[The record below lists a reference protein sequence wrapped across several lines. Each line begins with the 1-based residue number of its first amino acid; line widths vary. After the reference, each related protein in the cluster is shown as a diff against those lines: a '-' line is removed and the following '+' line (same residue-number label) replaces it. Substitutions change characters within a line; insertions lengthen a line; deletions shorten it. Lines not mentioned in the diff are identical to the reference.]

1 MAKKALKI
9 DNKISFISEFLKS
22 INKFYLVVKDGEL
35 KVFNNFIN
43 SAFLPDNFTNKIVN
57 NVKQIYND
65 LLRSDLQ
72 EFCFLNKKLKLNFYN
87 KDIDFE
93 FLVFKLGDEFYF
105 ILVNDGFIR
114 DEFFRIA
121 ILNTL
126 SHELKTPLTI
136 IKGYIQYLLKLKDI
150 LKDSESFYNILN
162 IVLSNVYRLEELVS
176 ELIEVSKFIS
186 GNVLLKDDIFS
197 LKKLIDFVIS
207 KFRSKISNK
216 NIKLVL
222 DINLDGD
229 DEIIGDF
236 EKIRY
241 ALQEIIENAYK
252 YGKDKIIIKAY
263 KDNKGFYIQV
273 KDNGVGIKKDII
285 GEIFHL
291 FSRTNNELN
300 RNVYGLG
307 VGLFLVKKIIDSHNG
322 KIIIKS
328 KENKGTTVTIF
339 IPFKLKK
346 AGSRF

>member
-1 MAKKALKI
+1 MDKKALKI
-9 DNKISFISEFLKS
+9 DNKISFISDFLKS

-43 SAFLPDNFTNKIVN
+43 SAFLPANFNNEIVN
-57 NVKQIYND
+57 NVKQIYNE
-65 LLRSDLQ
+65 LLKSNLQ
-72 EFCFLNKKLKLNFYN
+72 EFCFVNKKLKLNFYN

-93 FLVFKLGDEFYF
+93 FLVFKVGNEFYF

-136 IKGYIQYLLKLKDI
+136 IKGYIQYLLKLKDT
-150 LKDSESFYNILN
+150 ENFYNTLN

-216 NIKLVL
+216 DIKLVL
-222 DINLDGD
+222 DINLDDD

-273 KDNGVGIKKDII
+273 KDNGVGIKKEII

-322 KIIIKS
+322 EIIIKS

-346 AGSRF
+346 SDSKF

>member
-1 MAKKALKI
+1 MDKKALKI
-9 DNKISFISEFLKS
+9 DNKISFISDFLKS
-22 INKFYLVVKDGEL
+22 INKFYLVVKEDEL
-35 KVFNNFIN
+35 NVFNNFIN
-43 SAFLPDNFTNKIVN
+43 SAFLPANFNNEIVN
-57 NVKQIYND
+57 NVREIYNE
-65 LLRSDLQ
+65 LLKSNLQ
-72 EFCFLNKKLKLNFYN
+72 EFCFVNKKLKLNFYN

-93 FLVFKLGDEFYF
+93 FLVFRVGNEFYF

-136 IKGYIQYLLKLKDI
+136 IKGYIQYLLKLKDT
-150 LKDSESFYNILN
+150 ESFYNTLN

-216 NIKLVL
+216 DIKLVL
-222 DINLDGD
+222 DINLDDD

-273 KDNGVGIKKDII
+273 KDNGVGIKKEII
-285 GEIFHL
+285 SEIFHL

-346 AGSRF
+346 SDSKF

>member
-1 MAKKALKI
+1 MDKKALKI
-9 DNKISFISEFLKS
+9 DNKISFISDFLKS
-22 INKFYLVVKDGEL
+22 INKFYLVIKEDEL
-35 KVFNNFIN
+35 RVFNNFIN
-43 SAFLPDNFTNKIVN
+43 SAFLPANFNNEIVN
-57 NVKQIYND
+57 NVKEIYNE
-65 LLRSDLQ
+65 LLKSNLQ
-72 EFCFLNKKLKLNFYN
+72 EFCFVNKKLKLNFYN

-93 FLVFKLGDEFYF
+93 FLVFKVGNEFYF
-105 ILVNDGFIR
+105 VLVNDGFIR

-136 IKGYIQYLLKLKDI
+136 IKGYIQYLLKLKDT
-150 LKDSESFYNILN
+150 ESFYNTLN

-216 NIKLVL
+216 DIKLVL
-222 DINLDGD
+222 DINLDD
-229 DEIIGDF
+229 YDEIIGDF

-273 KDNGVGIKKDII
+273 KDNGVGIRKEII
-285 GEIFHL
+285 NEIFHL

-346 AGSRF
+346 SDSKF

>member
-1 MAKKALKI
+1 MDKKALKI
-9 DNKISFISEFLKS
+9 DNKISFISDFLKS
-22 INKFYLVVKDGEL
+22 INKFYLVIKEDEL
-35 KVFNNFIN
+35 RVFNNFIN
-43 SAFLPDNFTNKIVN
+43 SAFLPANFNNDIVN
-57 NVKQIYND
+57 NVKEIYNE
-65 LLRSDLQ
+65 LLKSNLQ
-72 EFCFLNKKLKLNFYN
+72 EFCFVNKKLKLNFYN

-93 FLVFKLGDEFYF
+93 FLVFKVGNEFYF

-136 IKGYIQYLLKLKDI
+136 IKGYIQYLLKLKDT
-150 LKDSESFYNILN
+150 ESFYNTLN

-216 NIKLVL
+216 DIKLVL
-222 DINLDGD
+222 DINLDDD

-273 KDNGVGIKKDII
+273 KDNGVGIRKEII
-285 GEIFHL
+285 SEIFHL

-322 KIIIKS
+322 EIIIKS

-346 AGSRF
+346 SDSKF

>member
-1 MAKKALKI
+1 MDKKALKI
-9 DNKISFISEFLKS
+9 DNKISFISDFLKS
-22 INKFYLVVKDGEL
+22 INKFYLVIKEDEL
-35 KVFNNFIN
+35 RVFNNFIN
-43 SAFLPDNFTNKIVN
+43 SAFLPANFNNEIVN
-57 NVKQIYND
+57 NVKQIYNE
-65 LLRSDLQ
+65 LLKSNLQ
-72 EFCFLNKKLKLNFYN
+72 EFCFVNKKLKLNFYN

-93 FLVFKLGDEFYF
+93 FLVFKVGNEFYF

-114 DEFFRIA
+114 DEFFRIS

-136 IKGYIQYLLKLKDI
+136 IKGYIQYLLKLKDT
-150 LKDSESFYNILN
+150 ESFYNTLN
-162 IVLSNVYRLEELVS
+162 IILSNVYRLEELVS

-186 GNVLLKDDIFS
+186 GNVLLKNDIFS
-197 LKKLIDFVIS
+197 LKKLIDLVIS

-216 NIKLVL
+216 DIKLVL
-222 DINLDGD
+222 DINLDDD

-273 KDNGVGIKKDII
+273 KDNGVGIKKEII
-285 GEIFHL
+285 SEIFHL

-322 KIIIKS
+322 EIIIKS
-328 KENKGTTVTIF
+328 KENKGTNVTIF

-346 AGSRF
+346 SDSKF

>member
-1 MAKKALKI
+1 MDKKALKI
-9 DNKISFISEFLKS
+9 DNKISFISDFLKS
-22 INKFYLVVKDGEL
+22 INKFYLVVKEDEL
-35 KVFNNFIN
+35 NVFNNFIN
-43 SAFLPDNFTNKIVN
+43 SAFLPANFNNEIVN
-57 NVKQIYND
+57 NVREIYNE
-65 LLRSDLQ
+65 LLKSNLQ
-72 EFCFLNKKLKLNFYN
+72 EFCFVNKKLKLNFYN

-93 FLVFKLGDEFYF
+93 FLVFRVGSEFYF

-114 DEFFRIA
+114 DEFFRIS

-136 IKGYIQYLLKLKDI
+136 IKGYIQYLLRLKDT
-150 LKDSESFYNILN
+150 ENFYNTLN

-197 LKKLIDFVIS
+197 LRKLIDFVIS
-207 KFRSKISNK
+207 KFRPKISNK
-216 NIKLVL
+216 DIKLVL
-222 DINLDGD
+222 DINLDD

-273 KDNGVGIKKDII
+273 KDNGVGIKKEII
-285 GEIFHL
+285 SEIFHL

-346 AGSRF
+346 SDSKF

>member
-1 MAKKALKI
+1 MDKKALKI
-9 DNKISFISEFLKS
+9 DNKISFISDFLKS
-22 INKFYLVVKDGEL
+22 INKFYLVIKEDEL
-35 KVFNNFIN
+35 RVFNNFIN
-43 SAFLPDNFTNKIVN
+43 SAFLPANFNNEIVN
-57 NVKQIYND
+57 NVKEIYNE
-65 LLRSDLQ
+65 LLKSNLQ
-72 EFCFLNKKLKLNFYN
+72 EFCFVNKKLKLNFYN

-93 FLVFKLGDEFYF
+93 FLVFKVGNEFYF

-136 IKGYIQYLLKLKDI
+136 IKGYIQYLLKLKDT
-150 LKDSESFYNILN
+150 ESFYNTLN
-162 IVLSNVYRLEELVS
+162 IVLSNIYRLEELVS

-216 NIKLVL
+216 DIKLVL
-222 DINLDGD
+222 DINLDDD

-273 KDNGVGIKKDII
+273 KDNGVGIKKEII

-322 KIIIKS
+322 EIIIKS

-346 AGSRF
+346 SDSKF

>member
-1 MAKKALKI
+1 MDKKGLKI
-9 DNKISFISEFLKS
+9 GNNISFISDFLKS
-22 INKFYLVVKDGEL
+22 INKFYLVVKEDEL
-35 KVFNNFIN
+35 NVFNNFIN
-43 SAFLPDNFTNKIVN
+43 SAFLPANFNNEIIN
-57 NVKQIYND
+57 NVKEIYNE
-65 LLRSDLQ
+65 LVESNLQ
-72 EFCFLNKKLKLNFYN
+72 EFCFVNKKLKLNFYN

-93 FLVFKLGDEFYF
+93 FLVFRVGNEFYF

-136 IKGYIQYLLKLKDI
+136 IKGYIQYLLKLKDT
-150 LKDSESFYNILN
+150 ESFYNTLN

-216 NIKLVL
+216 DIKLVL
-222 DINLDGD
+222 DINLDDD

-241 ALQEIIENAYK
+241 AFQEIIENAYK

-273 KDNGVGIKKDII
+273 KDNGVGINKEII
-285 GEIFHL
+285 SEIFHL

-322 KIIIKS
+322 EIIIKS

-346 AGSRF
+346 SDSKF

>member
-9 DNKISFISEFLKS
+9 DNKISFISDFLKS

-35 KVFNNFIN
+35 NVFNNFIN
-43 SAFLPDNFTNKIVN
+43 SAFLPDNFNNEIVN
-57 NVKQIYND
+57 NVKQIYNE
-65 LLRSDLQ
+65 LLKSNLQ
-72 EFCFLNKKLKLNFYN
+72 AFCFVNKKLKLNFYN

-93 FLVFKLGDEFYF
+93 FLVFKVGNEFYF
-105 ILVNDGFIR
+105 VLVNDGFIR

-136 IKGYIQYLLKLKDI
+136 IKGYIQYLLKLKDT
-150 LKDSESFYNILN
+150 ESFYNTLN

-216 NIKLVL
+216 DIKLVL
-222 DINLDGD
+222 DINLDDD

-263 KDNKGFYIQV
+263 KDNKGFYVQV
-273 KDNGVGIKKDII
+273 KDNGVGIKKEII
-285 GEIFHL
+285 NEIFHL

-322 KIIIKS
+322 EIIIKS

-346 AGSRF
+346 SDSKF

>member
-1 MAKKALKI
+1 MDKKALKI
-9 DNKISFISEFLKS
+9 DNKISFISDFLKS
-22 INKFYLVVKDGEL
+22 INKFYLVIKEDEL
-35 KVFNNFIN
+35 RVFNNFIN
-43 SAFLPDNFTNKIVN
+43 SAFLPVNFNNEIVN
-57 NVKQIYND
+57 NVKEIYNE
-65 LLRSDLQ
+65 LLKSNLQ
-72 EFCFLNKKLKLNFYN
+72 EFCFVNKKLKLNFYN

-93 FLVFKLGDEFYF
+93 FLVFKVGNEFYF
-105 ILVNDGFIR
+105 VLVNDGFIR

-136 IKGYIQYLLKLKDI
+136 IKGYIQYLLKLKDT
-150 LKDSESFYNILN
+150 ESFYNTLN

-216 NIKLVL
+216 DIKLVL
-222 DINLDGD
+222 DINLDD
-229 DEIIGDF
+229 YDEIIGDF

-273 KDNGVGIKKDII
+273 KDNGVGIRKEII
-285 GEIFHL
+285 NEIFHL

-346 AGSRF
+346 SDSKF

>member
-1 MAKKALKI
+1 MDKKALKI
-9 DNKISFISEFLKS
+9 DNKISFISDFLKS
-22 INKFYLVVKDGEL
+22 INKFYLVIKEDEL
-35 KVFNNFIN
+35 RVFNNFIN
-43 SAFLPDNFTNKIVN
+43 SAFLPANFNNEIVN
-57 NVKQIYND
+57 NVKEIYKE
-65 LLRSDLQ
+65 LLKSNLQ
-72 EFCFLNKKLKLNFYN
+72 EFCFVNKKLKLNFYN

-93 FLVFKLGDEFYF
+93 FLVFKVGNEFYF

-136 IKGYIQYLLKLKDI
+136 IKGYIQYLLKLKDT
-150 LKDSESFYNILN
+150 ESFYNTLN
-162 IVLSNVYRLEELVS
+162 IVLSNIYRLEELVS

-216 NIKLVL
+216 DIKLVL
-222 DINLDGD
+222 DINLDDD

-273 KDNGVGIKKDII
+273 KDNGVGIKKEII

-322 KIIIKS
+322 EIIIKS

-346 AGSRF
+346 SDSKF

>member
-1 MAKKALKI
+1 MDKKGLKI
-9 DNKISFISEFLKS
+9 GNKISFISDFLKS
-22 INKFYLVVKDGEL
+22 INKFYLVVKEDEL

-43 SAFLPDNFTNKIVN
+43 SAFLPANFDNEIVN
-57 NVKQIYND
+57 NVKEIYNE
-65 LLRSDLQ
+65 LLKSNLQ
-72 EFCFLNKKLKLNFYN
+72 EFNFVNKKLKLNFYN

-93 FLVFKLGDEFYF
+93 FLVFRVGNEFYF

-136 IKGYIQYLLKLKDI
+136 IKGYIQYLLKLKDT
-150 LKDSESFYNILN
+150 ESFYNTLD

-176 ELIEVSKFIS
+176 ELIEVSKFMS

-216 NIKLVL
+216 NISLVL
-222 DINLDGD
+222 DINLDDD

-263 KDNKGFYIQV
+263 KDNRGFYIQV
-273 KDNGVGIKKDII
+273 KDNGVGIKKEII
-285 GEIFHL
+285 NEIFHL

-322 KIIIKS
+322 EIIIKS

-346 AGSRF
+346 SDSKF

>member
-1 MAKKALKI
+1 MDKKALKI
-9 DNKISFISEFLKS
+9 DNKISFISDFLKS
-22 INKFYLVVKDGEL
+22 INKFYLVVKEDEL
-35 KVFNNFIN
+35 NVFNNFIN
-43 SAFLPDNFTNKIVN
+43 SAFLPANFNNEIVN
-57 NVKQIYND
+57 NVKQIYNE
-65 LLRSDLQ
+65 LLRSNLQ
-72 EFCFLNKKLKLNFYN
+72 EFCFVNKKLKLNFYN

-93 FLVFKLGDEFYF
+93 FLVFRVGSEFYF

-136 IKGYIQYLLKLKDI
+136 IKGYIQYLLKLKDT
-150 LKDSESFYNILN
+150 ESFYNTLN

-216 NIKLVL
+216 DIKLVL
-222 DINLDGD
+222 DINLDDD

-241 ALQEIIENAYK
+241 ALQEVIENAYK

-273 KDNGVGIKKDII
+273 KDNGVGIKKEII
-285 GEIFHL
+285 NEIFYL

-322 KIIIKS
+322 EIIIKS

-346 AGSRF
+346 SDSKF

>member
-1 MAKKALKI
+1 MDKKALKI
-9 DNKISFISEFLKS
+9 DNKISFISDFLKS
-22 INKFYLVVKDGEL
+22 INKFYLVVKEDEL

-43 SAFLPDNFTNKIVN
+43 SAFLPDNFNNEIVN
-57 NVKQIYND
+57 NVKEIYNE
-65 LLRSDLQ
+65 LLKSNLQ
-72 EFCFLNKKLKLNFYN
+72 EFCFVNKKLKLNFYN

-93 FLVFKLGDEFYF
+93 FLVFKVGNEFYF
-105 ILVNDGFIR
+105 VLVNDGFIR

-136 IKGYIQYLLKLKDI
+136 IKGYIQYLLKLKDT
-150 LKDSESFYNILN
+150 ESFYNTLD

-207 KFRSKISNK
+207 KFRSKITNK
-216 NIKLVL
+216 DIKLVL
-222 DINLDGD
+222 DINLDDD

-273 KDNGVGIKKDII
+273 KDNGVGIRKEII
-285 GEIFHL
+285 SEIFHL

-322 KIIIKS
+322 EIIIKS

-346 AGSRF
+346 SDSKF

>member
-1 MAKKALKI
+1 MDKKALKI
-9 DNKISFISEFLKS
+9 DNKISFISDFLKS
-22 INKFYLVVKDGEL
+22 INKFYLVIKEDEL
-35 KVFNNFIN
+35 RVFNNFIN
-43 SAFLPDNFTNKIVN
+43 SAFLPANFNNEIVN
-57 NVKQIYND
+57 NVKEIYKE
-65 LLRSDLQ
+65 LLKSNLQ
-72 EFCFLNKKLKLNFYN
+72 EFCFVNKKLKLNFYN

-93 FLVFKLGDEFYF
+93 FLVFKVGNEFYF

-136 IKGYIQYLLKLKDI
+136 IKGYIQYLLKLKDT
-150 LKDSESFYNILN
+150 ENFYNTLN

-216 NIKLVL
+216 DIKLVL
-222 DINLDGD
+222 DINLDD
-229 DEIIGDF
+229 DYEIIGDF

-273 KDNGVGIKKDII
+273 KDNGVGIKKEII

-322 KIIIKS
+322 EIIIKS

-346 AGSRF
+346 SDSKF

>member
-1 MAKKALKI
+1 MDKKALKI
-9 DNKISFISEFLKS
+9 DNKISFISDFLKS
-22 INKFYLVVKDGEL
+22 INKFYLVIKEDEL
-35 KVFNNFIN
+35 RVFNNFIN
-43 SAFLPDNFTNKIVN
+43 SAFLPANFNNEIVN
-57 NVKQIYND
+57 NVKEIYKE
-65 LLRSDLQ
+65 LLKSNLQ
-72 EFCFLNKKLKLNFYN
+72 EFCFVNKKLKLNFYN

-93 FLVFKLGDEFYF
+93 FLVFKVGNEFYF

-136 IKGYIQYLLKLKDI
+136 IKGYIQYLLKLKDT
-150 LKDSESFYNILN
+150 ESFYNTLN
-162 IVLSNVYRLEELVS
+162 IVLSNIYRLEELVS

-216 NIKLVL
+216 DIKLVL
-222 DINLDGD
+222 DINLDDD

-273 KDNGVGIKKDII
+273 KDNGVGIKKEII

-346 AGSRF
+346 SDSKF

>member
-1 MAKKALKI
+1 MDKKALKI
-9 DNKISFISEFLKS
+9 DNKISFISDFLKS
-22 INKFYLVVKDGEL
+22 INKFYLVVKEDEL
-35 KVFNNFIN
+35 NVFNNFIN
-43 SAFLPDNFTNKIVN
+43 SAFLPANFNNEIVN
-57 NVKQIYND
+57 NVREIYNE
-65 LLRSDLQ
+65 LLKSNLQ
-72 EFCFLNKKLKLNFYN
+72 EFCFVNKKLKLNFYN

-93 FLVFKLGDEFYF
+93 FLVFRVGSEFYF

-114 DEFFRIA
+114 DEFFRIS

-136 IKGYIQYLLKLKDI
+136 IKGYIQYLLRLKDT
-150 LKDSESFYNILN
+150 ENFYNTLN

-197 LKKLIDFVIS
+197 LRKLIDFVIS
-207 KFRSKISNK
+207 KFRLKISNK
-216 NIKLVL
+216 DIKLVL
-222 DINLDGD
+222 DINLDD

-273 KDNGVGIKKDII
+273 KDNGVGIKKEII
-285 GEIFHL
+285 SEIFHL

-346 AGSRF
+346 SDSKF

>member
-1 MAKKALKI
+1 MDKKALKI
-9 DNKISFISEFLKS
+9 DNKISFISDFLKS
-22 INKFYLVVKDGEL
+22 INKFYLVVKEDEL
-35 KVFNNFIN
+35 KVFNNFIS
-43 SAFLPDNFTNKIVN
+43 SAFLPDNFNNEIVN
-57 NVKQIYND
+57 NVKEIYNE
-65 LLRSDLQ
+65 LLKSNLQ
-72 EFCFLNKKLKLNFYN
+72 EFCFVNKKLKLNFYN

-93 FLVFKLGDEFYF
+93 FLVFKVGNEFYF
-105 ILVNDGFIR
+105 VLVNDGFIR

-136 IKGYIQYLLKLKDI
+136 IKGYIQYLLRLKDT
-150 LKDSESFYNILN
+150 ESFYNTLN

-216 NIKLVL
+216 DIKLVL
-222 DINLDGD
+222 DINLDDD

-241 ALQEIIENAYK
+241 ALQEVIENAYK
-252 YGKDKIIIKAY
+252 YGKNKIIIKAY

-273 KDNGVGIKKDII
+273 KDNGVGIKKEII
-285 GEIFHL
+285 NEIFHL

-322 KIIIKS
+322 EIIIKS

-346 AGSRF
+346 SDSKF

>member
-1 MAKKALKI
+1 MDKKGLKI
-9 DNKISFISEFLKS
+9 GNKISFISDFLKS
-22 INKFYLVVKDGEL
+22 INKFYLVVKEDEL

-43 SAFLPDNFTNKIVN
+43 SAFLPANFDNEIVN
-57 NVKQIYND
+57 NVKEIYNE
-65 LLRSDLQ
+65 LLKSNLQ
-72 EFCFLNKKLKLNFYN
+72 EFNFVNKKLKLNFYN

-93 FLVFKLGDEFYF
+93 FLVFRVGNEFYF

-136 IKGYIQYLLKLKDI
+136 IKGYIQYLLKLKDT
-150 LKDSESFYNILN
+150 ESFYNTLD

-222 DINLDGD
+222 DINLDDD

-273 KDNGVGIKKDII
+273 KDNGVGIKKEII
-285 GEIFHL
+285 NEIFHL

-322 KIIIKS
+322 EIIIKS

-346 AGSRF
+346 SDSKF

>member
-1 MAKKALKI
+1 MDKKALKI
-9 DNKISFISEFLKS
+9 DNKISFISDFLKS
-22 INKFYLVVKDGEL
+22 INKFYLVVKEDEL

-43 SAFLPDNFTNKIVN
+43 SAFLPANFNNEIIN
-57 NVKQIYND
+57 NVKEIYKE
-65 LLRSDLQ
+65 LLKSNLQ
-72 EFCFLNKKLKLNFYN
+72 EFCFVNKKLKLNFYN

-93 FLVFKLGDEFYF
+93 FLVFKVGNEFYF

-136 IKGYIQYLLKLKDI
+136 IKGYIQYLLKLKDT
-150 LKDSESFYNILN
+150 ESFYNTLN
-162 IVLSNVYRLEELVS
+162 VVLSNVYRLEELVS

-216 NIKLVL
+216 DIKLVL
-222 DINLDGD
+222 DINLDDD

-241 ALQEIIENAYK
+241 ALLEVIENAYK

-273 KDNGVGIKKDII
+273 KDNGVGIRKEII
-285 GEIFHL
+285 SEIFHL

-322 KIIIKS
+322 EIIIKS

-346 AGSRF
+346 SDSKF

>member
-1 MAKKALKI
+1 MDKKALKI
-9 DNKISFISEFLKS
+9 GNKISFISDFLKS
-22 INKFYLVVKDGEL
+22 INKFYLVVKEDEL

-43 SAFLPDNFTNKIVN
+43 SAFLPADFNNEIIN
-57 NVKQIYND
+57 NVKEIYNE
-65 LLRSDLQ
+65 LVQSNLQ
-72 EFCFLNKKLKLNFYN
+72 EFYFVNKKLKLNFYN

-93 FLVFKLGDEFYF
+93 FLVFRVGNEFYF

-136 IKGYIQYLLKLKDI
+136 IKGYIQYLLKLKDT
-150 LKDSESFYNILN
+150 ESFYNTLD

-216 NIKLVL
+216 NIRLVL
-222 DINLDGD
+222 DINLDDD

-273 KDNGVGIKKDII
+273 KDNGVGIKKEII
-285 GEIFHL
+285 NEIFHL

-322 KIIIKS
+322 EIIIKS

-346 AGSRF
+346 SNSKF

>member
-1 MAKKALKI
+1 MDKKALKI
-9 DNKISFISEFLKS
+9 DNKISFISDFLKS
-22 INKFYLVVKDGEL
+22 INKFYLVIKEDEL
-35 KVFNNFIN
+35 RVFNNFIN
-43 SAFLPDNFTNKIVN
+43 NAFLPANFNNEIVN
-57 NVKQIYND
+57 NVRKIYNE
-65 LLRSDLQ
+65 LLKSNLQ
-72 EFCFLNKKLKLNFYN
+72 EFCFVNKKLKLNFYN

-93 FLVFKLGDEFYF
+93 FLVFKVGNEFYF
-105 ILVNDGFIR
+105 VLVNDGFIR

-136 IKGYIQYLLKLKDI
+136 IKGYIQYLLKLKDT
-150 LKDSESFYNILN
+150 ESFYNTLN

-216 NIKLVL
+216 DIKLVL
-222 DINLDGD
+222 DINLDD
-229 DEIIGDF
+229 YDEIIGDF

-273 KDNGVGIKKDII
+273 KDNGVGIRKEII
-285 GEIFHL
+285 NEIFHL

-346 AGSRF
+346 SDSKF

>member
-1 MAKKALKI
+1 MDKKALKI
-9 DNKISFISEFLKS
+9 DNKISFISDFLKS
-22 INKFYLVVKDGEL
+22 INKFYLVVKEDEL
-35 KVFNNFIN
+35 NVFNNFIN
-43 SAFLPDNFTNKIVN
+43 SAFLPANFNNEIVN
-57 NVKQIYND
+57 NVKEIYKE
-65 LLRSDLQ
+65 LLKSNLQ
-72 EFCFLNKKLKLNFYN
+72 EFCFVNKKLKLNFYN

-93 FLVFKLGDEFYF
+93 FLVFRVGSEFYF

-136 IKGYIQYLLKLKDI
+136 IKGYIQYLLRLKDT
-150 LKDSESFYNILN
+150 ESFYNTLN
-162 IVLSNVYRLEELVS
+162 IVLSNIYRLEELVS

-216 NIKLVL
+216 DIKLVL
-222 DINLDGD
+222 DINLDDD

-252 YGKDKIIIKAY
+252 YGNDKIIIKAY

-273 KDNGVGIKKDII
+273 KDNGVGIKKEII
-285 GEIFHL
+285 NEIFHL

-322 KIIIKS
+322 EIIIKS

-346 AGSRF
+346 SDSKF

>member
-1 MAKKALKI
+1 MDKKALKI
-9 DNKISFISEFLKS
+9 DNKISFISDFLKS
-22 INKFYLVVKDGEL
+22 INKFYLVIKEDEL
-35 KVFNNFIN
+35 RVFNNFIN
-43 SAFLPDNFTNKIVN
+43 SAFLPANFNNEIVN
-57 NVKQIYND
+57 NVKQIYNE
-65 LLRSDLQ
+65 LLKSNLQ
-72 EFCFLNKKLKLNFYN
+72 EFCFVNKKLKLNFYN

-93 FLVFKLGDEFYF
+93 FLVFKVGNEFYF

-136 IKGYIQYLLKLKDI
+136 IKGYIQYLLKLKDT
-150 LKDSESFYNILN
+150 ESFYNTLN

-216 NIKLVL
+216 DIKLVL
-222 DINLDGD
+222 DINLDDD

-273 KDNGVGIKKDII
+273 KDNGVGIKKEII
-285 GEIFHL
+285 NEIFHL

-322 KIIIKS
+322 EIIIKS

-346 AGSRF
+346 SDSKF

>member
-1 MAKKALKI
+1 MDKKALKI
-9 DNKISFISEFLKS
+9 DNKISFISDFLKS
-22 INKFYLVVKDGEL
+22 INKFYLVIKEDEL

-43 SAFLPDNFTNKIVN
+43 SAFLPDNFNNEIVN
-57 NVKQIYND
+57 NVKQIYNE
-65 LLRSDLQ
+65 LLKSNLQ
-72 EFCFLNKKLKLNFYN
+72 EFCFVNKKLKLNFYN

-93 FLVFKLGDEFYF
+93 FLVFKVGNEFYF

-136 IKGYIQYLLKLKDI
+136 IKGYIQYLLKLKDT
-150 LKDSESFYNILN
+150 ESFYNTLN
-162 IVLSNVYRLEELVS
+162 IILSNVYRLEELVS

-197 LKKLIDFVIS
+197 LKKLIDLVIS

-216 NIKLVL
+216 DIKLVL
-222 DINLDGD
+222 DINLDDD

-273 KDNGVGIKKDII
+273 KDNGVGIKKEII
-285 GEIFHL
+285 NEIFHL

-322 KIIIKS
+322 EIIIKS

-346 AGSRF
+346 SDSKF

>member
-1 MAKKALKI
+1 MDKKALKI
-9 DNKISFISEFLKS
+9 DNKISFISDFLKS
-22 INKFYLVVKDGEL
+22 INKFYLVVKEDEL
-35 KVFNNFIN
+35 NVFNNFIN
-43 SAFLPDNFTNKIVN
+43 SAFLPANFNNEIIN
-57 NVKQIYND
+57 NVKEIYNE
-65 LLRSDLQ
+65 LVESNLQ
-72 EFCFLNKKLKLNFYN
+72 EFCFVNKKLKLNFYN

-93 FLVFKLGDEFYF
+93 FLVFRVGNEFYF

-136 IKGYIQYLLKLKDI
+136 IKGYIQYLLKLKDT
-150 LKDSESFYNILN
+150 ESFYNTLN

-216 NIKLVL
+216 DIKLVL
-222 DINLDGD
+222 DINLDDD

-241 ALQEIIENAYK
+241 ALQEVIENAYK

-273 KDNGVGIKKDII
+273 KDNGVGIKKEII
-285 GEIFHL
+285 NEIFYL

-322 KIIIKS
+322 EIIIKS

-346 AGSRF
+346 SDSKF

>member
-1 MAKKALKI
+1 MDKKGLKI
-9 DNKISFISEFLKS
+9 GNKISFISDFLKS
-22 INKFYLVVKDGEL
+22 INKFYLVVKEDEL

-43 SAFLPDNFTNKIVN
+43 SAFLPANFDNEIVN
-57 NVKQIYND
+57 NVKEIYNE
-65 LLRSDLQ
+65 LLKSNLQ
-72 EFCFLNKKLKLNFYN
+72 EFNFVNKKLKFNFYN

-93 FLVFKLGDEFYF
+93 FLVFRVGNEFYF

-136 IKGYIQYLLKLKDI
+136 IKGYIQYLLKLKDT
-150 LKDSESFYNILN
+150 ESFYNTLD

-216 NIKLVL
+216 NIRLVL
-222 DINLDGD
+222 DINLDDD

-263 KDNKGFYIQV
+263 KDNRGFYIQV
-273 KDNGVGIKKDII
+273 KDNGVGIKKEII
-285 GEIFHL
+285 NEIFHL

-322 KIIIKS
+322 EIIIKS

-346 AGSRF
+346 SDSKF